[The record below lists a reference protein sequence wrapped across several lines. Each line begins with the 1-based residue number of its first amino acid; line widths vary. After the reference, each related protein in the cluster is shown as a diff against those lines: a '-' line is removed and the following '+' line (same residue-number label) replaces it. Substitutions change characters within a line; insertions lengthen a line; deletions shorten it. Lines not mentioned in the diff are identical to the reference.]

1 MANLDSSELLEL
13 LNNEGLDNEEEA
25 GKIIMSARAHWFD
38 ENDEMKAENDE
49 TLD

>member
-1 MANLDSSELLEL
+1 MANLDSSELLEF

-38 ENDEMKAENDE
+38 EPDETAVENDE
-49 TLD
+49 TVD